1 MKEQIKEK
9 LLSIISI
16 AQVDDMNKH
25 IDDIYKIMFA
35 DLKQSIEDRIKNIES
50 ELKRNAIKLHDL
62 ELEPSGITLD
72 SAEYII
78 ETHLKDILSKLQ

>member
-35 DLKQSIEDRIKNIES
+35 DLKQSIEDRIKENKKEYDNYKYQSDI
-50 ELKRNAIKLHDL
+50 
-62 ELEPSGITLD
+62 D
-72 SAEYII
+72 SAIRCNRCDRENIFLQSLL
-78 ETHLKDILSKLQ
+78 TKLQ